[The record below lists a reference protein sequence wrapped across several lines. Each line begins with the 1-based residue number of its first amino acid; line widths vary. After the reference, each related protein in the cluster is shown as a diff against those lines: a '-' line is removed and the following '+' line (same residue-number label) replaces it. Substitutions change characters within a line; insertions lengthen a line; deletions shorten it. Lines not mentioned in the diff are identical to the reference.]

1 MGVGLDAMRAALHGR
16 RGGLAP
22 CDLAGMPPG
31 IWTGRVSAAEALE
44 PPAPLAAFA
53 CRNTRLAE
61 LALRQDGFVAAVE
74 AAVARHGAGRVAVVL
89 GTSTSGIEETERAW
103 ARRAEGAR
111 IQGAEGARIQGAEGA
126 RIQGAE
132 GARTQGAEG
141 ARIQGAEGARIQGAE
156 GARIQGAE
164 GAPGWRDAGGGLTGY
179 DYART
184 HDLHALPRY
193 VRARLGLAGPCV
205 SISTACTSGARA
217 FLDAG
222 TLIAAGLADA
232 AVVGGA
238 DTLCRLTLHG
248 FGSLELL
255 AKGPTRPCA
264 EDRDG
269 ISIGEAAAFALLER
283 AGPDDAGALGLL
295 GAGASSDGHHMSSP
309 HPDGHGAVAAMRAA
323 LDAAGLAP
331 GAIDYVNMHGTGTRA
346 NDAMED
352 RAIAR
357 IFGDTVPCSSTKGW
371 TGHTLGASGALEAA
385 VAAICVQDG
394 LVPGCLGVERPDP
407 GFAARIVVE
416 NHAARVDRVL
426 SNSFGFGGSNCAL
439 VIGRLP

>member
-1 MGVGLDAMRAALHGR
+1 MLPLRISAITATSAMGVGLAATRQALQARA
-16 RGGLAP
+16 GGLTR
-22 CDLAGMPPG
+22 CDLPGMPEG
-31 IWTGRVSAAEALE
+31 IWIGRVRDAEAIE

-61 LALRQDGFVAAVE
+61 LALRQDGFDAAVAD
-74 AAVARHGAGRVAVVL
+74 AAARHGADRIAVVL
-89 GTSTSGIEETERAW
+89 GTSTSGIEETEQAW
-103 ARRAEGAR
+103 SRRGAD
-111 IQGAEGARIQGAEGA
+111 GAL
-126 RIQGAE
+126 
-132 GARTQGAEG
+132 
-141 ARIQGAEGARIQGAE
+141 
-156 GARIQGAE
+156 
-164 GAPGWRDAGGGLTGY
+164 PPY
-179 DYART
+179 DFART

-193 VRARLGLAGPCV
+193 VRARLGLKGPCV

-217 FLDAG
+217 FLDAAM
-222 TLIAAGLADA
+222 LIAAGLADA

-283 AGPDDAGALGLL
+283 AGPGDQGALGLL

-309 HPDGHGAVAAMRAA
+309 HPEGHGAVAAMRAA
-323 LDAAGLAP
+323 LDSAGIGP
-331 GAIDYVNMHGTGTRA
+331 GAIDYVNMHGTGTRT

-352 RAIAR
+352 HAIAR
-357 IFGDTVPCSSTKGW
+357 IFGDAVPCSSTKGW

-385 VAAICVQDG
+385 IAAICVEDG
-394 LVPGCLGVERPDP
+394 LVPGCLGIAQPDP
-407 GFAARIVVE
+407 SFAARIAVA
-416 NHAARVDRVL
+416 NAAAPVARVL

-439 VIGRLP
+439 VIGRLA

>member
-1 MGVGLDAMRAALHGR
+1 MTALRITAITDTSDMGLGLDAMRAALHGR
-16 RGGLAP
+16 RGGLVP
-22 CDLAGMPPG
+22 CDLPGMPEG
-31 IWTGRVSAAEALE
+31 IWIGRVREAEALE

-61 LALRQDGFVAAVE
+61 LALRQDGFMAAV
-74 AAVARHGAGRVAVVL
+74 AGAVARHGADRIAVVL

-103 ARRAEGAR
+103 ARRGAD
-111 IQGAEGARIQGAEGA
+111 GA
-126 RIQGAE
+126 
-132 GARTQGAEG
+132 
-141 ARIQGAEGARIQGAE
+141 
-156 GARIQGAE
+156 
-164 GAPGWRDAGGGLTGY
+164 LSGY

-193 VRARLGLAGPCV
+193 VRARLGLHGPCV
-205 SISTACTSGARA
+205 SISTACTSGARS

-283 AGPDDAGALGLL
+283 AGPGDAGALGLL

-309 HPDGHGAVAAMRAA
+309 HPEGHGAVTAMRAA

-331 GAIDYVNMHGTGTRA
+331 NDIAYVNMHGTGTRA

-357 IFGDTVPCSSTKGW
+357 IFGSDVPCSSTKGW

-385 VAAICVQDG
+385 VAALCVQDG
-394 LVPGCLGVERPDP
+394 LVPGCLGLDAPDP
-407 GFAARIVVE
+407 SFSARVAVNNE
-416 NHAARVDRVL
+416 ARRVDRVL

-439 VIGRLP
+439 VIGRLA

>member
-1 MGVGLDAMRAALHGR
+1 MFPLAIRAITATSAMGVGLGATADALRAR

-22 CDLAGMPPG
+22 CDLPGMPEG
-31 IWTGRVSAAEALE
+31 IWIGRVREAEAIE
-44 PPAPLAAFA
+44 PPAPLTAFA

-74 AAVARHGAGRVAVVL
+74 AAAARHGAERIAVVL

-103 ARRAEGAR
+103 ARRGPDGAL
-111 IQGAEGARIQGAEGA
+111 
-126 RIQGAE
+126 
-132 GARTQGAEG
+132 
-141 ARIQGAEGARIQGAE
+141 
-156 GARIQGAE
+156 
-164 GAPGWRDAGGGLTGY
+164 PPY
-179 DYART
+179 DFART

-193 VRARLGLAGPCV
+193 VRARLGLRGPCV

-217 FLDAG
+217 FLDG
-222 TLIAAGLADA
+222 TAMIAAGLADA
-232 AVVGGA
+232 VVVGGA

-283 AGPDDAGALGLL
+283 AGPGDPGGIGLL

-323 LDAAGLAP
+323 LGSAGVDP
-331 GAIDYVNMHGTGTRA
+331 GAIGYVNMHGTGTRA

-352 RAIAR
+352 RAIAAL
-357 IFGDTVPCSSTKGW
+357 FGAAVPCSSTKGW

-385 VAAICVQDG
+385 IAAICVEEG
-394 LVPGCLGVERPDP
+394 LVPGCLGVEHPDP
-407 GFAARIVVE
+407 AFAAGIAVE
-416 NHAARVDRVL
+416 NRTARIDRVL

>member
-1 MGVGLDAMRAALHGR
+1 MFPLAIRAITVTSAMGVGRAATAAALRDR

-22 CDLAGMPPG
+22 CDLPGMPAG
-31 IWTGRVSAAEALE
+31 IWIGRVREAEAIE
-44 PPAPLAAFA
+44 PPAPLADFA

-61 LALRQDGFVAAVE
+61 LALRQDGFLAAVE
-74 AAVARHGAGRVAVVL
+74 AARARYGAARIAVVL

-103 ARRAEGAR
+103 ARRGPDGALP
-111 IQGAEGARIQGAEGA
+111 A
-126 RIQGAE
+126 
-132 GARTQGAEG
+132 
-141 ARIQGAEGARIQGAE
+141 
-156 GARIQGAE
+156 
-164 GAPGWRDAGGGLTGY
+164 Y
-179 DYART
+179 DFART

-217 FLDAG
+217 FLDAAAM
-222 TLIAAGLADA
+222 IAAGLVDA

-283 AGPDDAGALGLL
+283 AGPGDAGGIGLL

-309 HPDGHGAVAAMRAA
+309 HPDGHGAVAAMRGA
-323 LDAAGLAP
+323 LDSAGLRP
-331 GAIDYVNMHGTGTRA
+331 EAIGYVNMHGTGTRA

-352 RAIAR
+352 RAIATL
-357 IFGDTVPCSSTKGW
+357 FGAAVPCSSTKGW
-371 TGHTLGASGALEAA
+371 SGHTLGASGALEAA
-385 VAAICVQDG
+385 IAAICVEDG

-407 GFAARIVVE
+407 AFASGIAVANR
-416 NHAARVDRVL
+416 AAPIDRVL

>member
-1 MGVGLDAMRAALHGR
+1 MQPLRIAAITATSAMGIGLAAMRAALRDR

-22 CDLAGMPPG
+22 CDLPGMPAG
-31 IWTGRVSAAEALE
+31 IWTGRVGAAEAIA

-61 LALRQDGFVAAVE
+61 LALRQDGFADAVA
-74 AAVARHGAGRVAVVL
+74 AAVARHGASRVAVVL
-89 GTSTSGIEETERAW
+89 GTSTSGIEETEQAW
-103 ARRAEGAR
+103 ARRPADGAL
-111 IQGAEGARIQGAEGA
+111 
-126 RIQGAE
+126 
-132 GARTQGAEG
+132 
-141 ARIQGAEGARIQGAE
+141 
-156 GARIQGAE
+156 
-164 GAPGWRDAGGGLTGY
+164 PPY
-179 DYART
+179 DFART

-193 VRARLGLAGPCV
+193 VRARLGLTGVCLSV
-205 SISTACTSGARA
+205 STACTSGARA
-217 FLDAG
+217 FLDAA
-222 TLIAAGLADA
+222 TLIAAGAADA

-238 DTLCRLTLHG
+238 DTLCRLTLNG

-255 AKGPTRPCA
+255 ARGPTRPCA

-283 AGPDDAGALGLL
+283 AAPGDAGAIGLL

-309 HPDGHGAVAAMRAA
+309 HPEGHGAVAAMQAA
-323 LDAAGLAP
+323 LASAGLPP
-331 GAIDYVNMHGTGTRA
+331 GGIDYINMHGTGTRA

-357 IFGDTVPCSSTKGW
+357 VFGATVPCSSTKGW
-371 TGHTLGASGALEAA
+371 SGHTLGASGALEAA
-385 VAAICVQDG
+385 IAAICVEDA
-394 LVPGCLGVERPDP
+394 LVPGCLGVDRPDP
-407 GFAARIVVE
+407 AFGAAIAVANR
-416 NHAARVDRVL
+416 AAPVARVL

>member
-1 MGVGLDAMRAALHGR
+1 MSVLRITAITAASAMGVGMAETRAALHGR

-22 CDLAGMPPG
+22 CDLAGMPAG
-31 IWTGRVSAAEALE
+31 IWIGRVGTAEALE
-44 PPAPLAAFA
+44 PPPPLAAFA

-61 LALRQDGFVAAVE
+61 LALRQDGFMAAVAG
-74 AAVARHGAGRVAVVL
+74 AAARHGAARVAVVL

-103 ARRAEGAR
+103 ARRGSDGA
-111 IQGAEGARIQGAEGA
+111 
-126 RIQGAE
+126 
-132 GARTQGAEG
+132 
-141 ARIQGAEGARIQGAE
+141 
-156 GARIQGAE
+156 
-164 GAPGWRDAGGGLTGY
+164 LSGY

-193 VRARLGLAGPCV
+193 VRARLGLEGPCV

-283 AGPDDAGALGLL
+283 AGPGDGGALGLL
-295 GAGASSDGHHMSSP
+295 GTGASSDGHHMSSP

-323 LDAAGLAP
+323 LASAGLAP
-331 GAIDYVNMHGTGTRA
+331 GDIGYVNMHGTGTRA

-352 RAIAR
+352 RAIAQV
-357 IFGDTVPCSSTKGW
+357 FGDAVPCSSTKGW

-385 VAAICVQDG
+385 IAAICVQDG
-394 LVPGCLGVERPDP
+394 LVPGCLGVERADP
-407 GFAARIVVE
+407 SFAAGIVVA
-416 NHAARVDRVL
+416 NAAARVDRVL

>member
-1 MGVGLDAMRAALHGR
+1 MQRLRITAITATSAMGVGLEAMRAALHGR

-22 CDLAGMPPG
+22 CDLPGMPPG
-31 IWTGRVSAAEALE
+31 IWTGRVRAAEALE

-61 LALRQDGFVAAVE
+61 LALRQDGFVAAVQ

-103 ARRAEGAR
+103 ARRGEGGVLA
-111 IQGAEGARIQGAEGA
+111 
-126 RIQGAE
+126 
-132 GARTQGAEG
+132 
-141 ARIQGAEGARIQGAE
+141 
-156 GARIQGAE
+156 
-164 GAPGWRDAGGGLTGY
+164 GY

-193 VRARLGLAGPCV
+193 VRARLGLAGACV

-232 AVVGGA
+232 AVVCGA

-283 AGPDDAGALGLL
+283 AGPGDGGALGLL

-323 LDAAGLAP
+323 LDAAGLAA
-331 GAIDYVNMHGTGTRA
+331 GDIDYVNMHGTGTRA

-357 IFGDTVPCSSTKGW
+357 IFGDAVPCSSTKGW

>member
-1 MGVGLDAMRAALHGR
+1 MLPFRITAITATSAMGVRLDATRDALAMR

-22 CDLAGMPPG
+22 CDLPAMPEG
-31 IWTGRVSAAEALE
+31 IWIGRVRAVEAIE
-44 PPAPLAAFA
+44 PPAPLVAFA

-61 LALRQDGFVAAVE
+61 LALRQDGFMDAVA
-74 AAVARHGAGRVAVVL
+74 AAVARHGAGRIAVVL
-89 GTSTSGIEETERAW
+89 GTSTSGIEETEQAW
-103 ARRAEGAR
+103 ARREADGAL
-111 IQGAEGARIQGAEGA
+111 
-126 RIQGAE
+126 
-132 GARTQGAEG
+132 
-141 ARIQGAEGARIQGAE
+141 
-156 GARIQGAE
+156 
-164 GAPGWRDAGGGLTGY
+164 PPY
-179 DYART
+179 DFART

-193 VRARLGLAGPCV
+193 VRARLGLTGACI
-205 SISTACTSGARA
+205 SISTACTSGARS
-217 FLDAG
+217 FLDAAM
-222 TLIAAGLADA
+222 LIEAGVADA

-269 ISIGEAAAFALLER
+269 ISIGEAAAFALIER
-283 AGPDDAGALGLL
+283 AGPGDAGRLGLL

-309 HPDGHGAVAAMRAA
+309 HPEGHGAVAAMRAA
-323 LDAAGLAP
+323 LDSAGLAP
-331 GAIDYVNMHGTGTRA
+331 GQIDYVNMHGTGTRA

-357 IFGDTVPCSSTKGW
+357 IFGDAVPCSSTKGW

-385 VAAICVQDG
+385 ISAICVESG
-394 LVPGCLGVERPDP
+394 LVPGCLGLERVDP
-407 GFAARIVVE
+407 SFASGIVVANRE
-416 NHAARVDRVL
+416 ARVDRVL

>member
-1 MGVGLDAMRAALHGR
+1 MPALRITAITATSAMGVGMAATRAALHGR
-16 RGGLAP
+16 HGGLRP
-22 CDLAGMPPG
+22 CDLPAMPEG
-31 IWTGRVSAAEALE
+31 IWIGRVGAAEALQ

-61 LALRQDGFVAAVE
+61 LALRQDGFMDAVAG
-74 AAVARHGAGRVAVVL
+74 AVARHGAPRVAVVL
-89 GTSTSGIEETERAW
+89 GTSTSGIEETEQAW
-103 ARRAEGAR
+103 ARRGTDGA
-111 IQGAEGARIQGAEGA
+111 
-126 RIQGAE
+126 
-132 GARTQGAEG
+132 
-141 ARIQGAEGARIQGAE
+141 
-156 GARIQGAE
+156 
-164 GAPGWRDAGGGLTGY
+164 LTGY

-193 VRARLGLAGPCV
+193 VRARLGLEGPCV

-255 AKGPTRPCA
+255 ARGPTRPCA

-283 AGPDDAGALGLL
+283 AGPDDAGAPGLL

-309 HPDGHGAVAAMRAA
+309 HPDGHGAVTAMRAA

-331 GAIDYVNMHGTGTRA
+331 GDIGYVNMHGTGTRA

-352 RAIAR
+352 RAIAQV
-357 IFGDTVPCSSTKGW
+357 FSHAVPASSTKGW

-385 VAAICVQDG
+385 IAAICVADG
-394 LVPGCLGVERPDP
+394 LVPGCLGVARPDP
-407 GFAARIVVE
+407 SFASRIVVGNE
-416 NHAARVDRVL
+416 ARPVDRVL

>member
-1 MGVGLDAMRAALHGR
+1 MAPLRITAITATSAMGVGLAGTREALATR

-22 CDLAGMPPG
+22 CDLPGMPPG
-31 IWTGRVSAAEALE
+31 VWVGRVREADTVE
-44 PPAPLAAFA
+44 PPAAFAAFA

-61 LALRQDGFVAAVE
+61 LALRQDGFTEAVA

-89 GTSTSGIEETERAW
+89 GTSTSGIEETEQAW
-103 ARRAEGAR
+103 SRRGAD
-111 IQGAEGARIQGAEGA
+111 GAL
-126 RIQGAE
+126 
-132 GARTQGAEG
+132 
-141 ARIQGAEGARIQGAE
+141 
-156 GARIQGAE
+156 
-164 GAPGWRDAGGGLTGY
+164 PPY
-179 DYART
+179 DFAST

-193 VRARLGLAGPCV
+193 VRARLGLKGACI

-217 FLDAG
+217 FLDAA
-222 TLIAAGLADA
+222 TLIAAGVADA

-269 ISIGEAAAFALLER
+269 ICIGEAAAFALLER
-283 AGPDDAGALGLL
+283 AGPEDAGALGLL

-309 HPDGHGAVAAMRAA
+309 HPDGLGAVVAMRAA
-323 LDAAGLAP
+323 LDSAGLAP
-331 GAIDYVNMHGTGTRA
+331 SQIDYVNMHGTGTRA

-352 RAIAR
+352 RALAR
-357 IFGDTVPCSSTKGW
+357 IFGDAVPCSSTKGW

-385 VAAICVQDG
+385 ISTVCIEAG
-394 LVPGCLGVERPDP
+394 LVPGCLGLDRADP
-407 GFAARIVVE
+407 SFASGIVVT
-416 NHAARVDRVL
+416 NRAARVDRVL

>member
-1 MGVGLDAMRAALHGR
+1 MTPLRITAITATSAMGVGLDATRAALQDR

-22 CDLAGMPPG
+22 CDMPGMPQG
-31 IWTGRVSAAEALE
+31 IWIGRVREAEALD

-61 LALRQDGFVAAVE
+61 LALRQDGFTAAVQ
-74 AAVARHGAGRVAVVL
+74 AATARHGAARIAVVL

-103 ARRAEGAR
+103 ARRGAD
-111 IQGAEGARIQGAEGA
+111 GAL
-126 RIQGAE
+126 
-132 GARTQGAEG
+132 
-141 ARIQGAEGARIQGAE
+141 
-156 GARIQGAE
+156 
-164 GAPGWRDAGGGLTGY
+164 PPY
-179 DYART
+179 DFART

-205 SISTACTSGARA
+205 SISTACTSGARS
-217 FLDAG
+217 FLDAA
-222 TLIAAGLADA
+222 TLIAAGLVDA

-248 FGSLELL
+248 FASLELL
-255 AKGPTRPCA
+255 ARGPTRPCA

-269 ISIGEAAAFALLER
+269 ISIGEAAAFALIER
-283 AGPDDAGALGLL
+283 AGPEDAGALGLL

-309 HPDGHGAVAAMRAA
+309 HPEGHGAVAAMRAA

-331 GAIDYVNMHGTGTRA
+331 EGIGYVNMHGTGTRA

-357 IFGDTVPCSSTKGW
+357 VFGDAVPCSSTKGW

-385 VAAICVQDG
+385 IAAICVEEG
-394 LVPGCLGVERPDP
+394 LVPGCLGVDRPDP
-407 GFAARIVVE
+407 AFAARIAVG
-416 NHAARVDRVL
+416 NAPARLDRVL

-439 VIGRLP
+439 VIGRIP

>member
-1 MGVGLDAMRAALHGR
+1 MAPLRITAITATSAMGVGLAATRESLATR
-16 RGGLAP
+16 RGGLTP
-22 CDLAGMPPG
+22 CDLPGVPPG
-31 IWTGRVSAAEALE
+31 IWIGRVREAEALE

-61 LALRQDGFVAAVE
+61 LALRQDGFMEAVAGAI
-74 AAVARHGAGRVAVVL
+74 ARHGAGRVAVVL
-89 GTSTSGIEETERAW
+89 GTSTSGIEETEQAW
-103 ARRAEGAR
+103 ARRGTDGALP
-111 IQGAEGARIQGAEGA
+111 A
-126 RIQGAE
+126 
-132 GARTQGAEG
+132 
-141 ARIQGAEGARIQGAE
+141 
-156 GARIQGAE
+156 
-164 GAPGWRDAGGGLTGY
+164 Y
-179 DYART
+179 DFART

-193 VRARLGLAGPCV
+193 VRARLGLKGACI
-205 SISTACTSGARA
+205 SISTACTSGARS
-217 FLDAG
+217 FLDAAA
-222 TLIAAGLADA
+222 LIAAGVADA

-283 AGPDDAGALGLL
+283 AGPEDAGRLGLL

-309 HPDGHGAVAAMRAA
+309 HPDGLGAVAAMRAA
-323 LDAAGLAP
+323 LESAALAP
-331 GAIDYVNMHGTGTRA
+331 SDIDYVNMHGTGTRA

-352 RAIAR
+352 RALAHL
-357 IFGDTVPCSSTKGW
+357 FGDAVPCSSTKGW

-385 VAAICVQDG
+385 VAAICVEAG
-394 LVPGCLGVERPDP
+394 LVPGCLGLERPDP
-407 GFAARIVVE
+407 AFASGVVVA
-416 NHAARVDRVL
+416 NRAARVDRVL

>member
-1 MGVGLDAMRAALHGR
+1 MTPLRITAITATSAMGVGLEATRAALRDR

-22 CDLAGMPPG
+22 CDMPGMPPG
-31 IWTGRVSAAEALE
+31 IWIGRVREAEALD
-44 PPAPLAAFA
+44 PPAPLSAFA

-61 LALRQDGFVAAVE
+61 LALRQDGFLDAVAA
-74 AAVARHGAGRVAVVL
+74 AAARHGPARVAVVL

-103 ARRAEGAR
+103 ARRGAD
-111 IQGAEGARIQGAEGA
+111 GAL
-126 RIQGAE
+126 
-132 GARTQGAEG
+132 
-141 ARIQGAEGARIQGAE
+141 
-156 GARIQGAE
+156 
-164 GAPGWRDAGGGLTGY
+164 PPY
-179 DYART
+179 DFART

-205 SISTACTSGARA
+205 SISTACTSGARS
-217 FLDAG
+217 FLDAA

-248 FGSLELL
+248 FASLELL
-255 AKGPTRPCA
+255 ARGPTRPCA

-269 ISIGEAAAFALLER
+269 ISIGEAAAFALIER
-283 AGPDDAGALGLL
+283 AGPADAGALGLL

-309 HPDGHGAVAAMRAA
+309 HPEGHGAVAAMRAA

-331 GAIDYVNMHGTGTRA
+331 EGIGYVNMHGTGTRA

-357 IFGDTVPCSSTKGW
+357 VFGDAVPCSSTKGW

-385 VAAICVQDG
+385 ISAICVEDG
-394 LVPGCLGVERPDP
+394 LVPGCLGVDRPDP
-407 GFAARIVVE
+407 AFAARIAVA
-416 NHAARVDRVL
+416 NAPARIDRVL

-439 VIGRLP
+439 VIGRIP